1 MRHHNCSSSK
11 LDNLKKKITPRFGQ
25 SVRNIPMEGKKS
37 SQMFKVALVK
47 DIEKASLIFYKGN
60 EVLEVRIIYIFK
72 YLIKLIQRTEMN

>member
-1 MRHHNCSSSK
+1 
-11 LDNLKKKITPRFGQ
+11 
-25 SVRNIPMEGKKS
+25 MEGKKS

-72 YLIKLIQRTEMN
+72 YLIKLIQRTEMT